1 MSGTPPESPGT
12 SAGAAAAAATTGG
25 WRDIRIAFNFFGT
38 FTSRQLEDFVKF
50 SHVQEADIESRAAWL
65 ESEIDKVG
73 TFVTEYDE
81 DDKYP
86 VYFDC
91 FPRESYGSKLL
102 LAYKILGGVPE
113 RDMLLRTS
121 DKPVFLKKGVNASPT
136 DPDSGYSRDFSNG
149 RVYRGTQRFDR
160 SMGLRVDAL
169 KKWQLEAVKRKR
181 EHLELKIKRA
191 LDYSDQL
198 KRELDLLNGLKGGG
212 VSDLVTEIYKVML
225 MPGAMSV
232 VDDSDDG
239 FGLGVGPVGDKFV
252 DSPTAAKSKKY
263 RGF

>member
-1 MSGTPPESPGT
+1 M
-12 SAGAAAAAATTGG
+12 
-25 WRDIRIAFNFFGT
+25 AFNFFGT
-38 FTSRQLEDFVKF
+38 FTTGQLNDLVDF
-50 SHVQEADIESRAAWL
+50 SHIQERDIEARIAWL
-65 ESEIDKVG
+65 SAELEKVG
-73 TFVTEYDE
+73 TFVTQYDDE
-81 DDKYP
+81 DKYP
-86 VYFDC
+86 VFFDC
-91 FPRESYGSKLL
+91 FPAESYGAKLL

-136 DPDSGYSRDFSNG
+136 DPDSGYSREFSNG

-160 SMGLRVDAL
+160 SLGLRVEAL
-169 KKWQLEAVKRKR
+169 KRWQLEAVKRKR

-198 KRELDLLNGLKGGG
+198 QREMDLLSGLKDGG

-225 MPGAMSV
+225 TPGAMNV
-232 VDDSDDG
+232 VDDPDDG
-239 FGLGVGPVGDKFV
+239 FGLGVGPVGDKYV